1 VSGESD
7 PGLAAV
13 VRRVAESMD
22 FFDPAE
28 IIDHMEL
35 RGSEDFALMLAEV
48 QKQGGLGAYL
58 MLGSDLAAGH
68 HNARFDFDERCLA
81 PGAAL
86 FARCVLGCMA
96 LPERV

>member
-1 VSGESD
+1 
-7 PGLAAV
+7 
-13 VRRVAESMD
+13 MD
-22 FFDPAE
+22 FFDPTE
-28 IIDHMEL
+28 IIETIDL

-48 QKQGGLGAYL
+48 QSRGGLGTYL

-86 FARCVLGCMA
+86 FARCALGCMA
-96 LPERV
+96 MPKRV